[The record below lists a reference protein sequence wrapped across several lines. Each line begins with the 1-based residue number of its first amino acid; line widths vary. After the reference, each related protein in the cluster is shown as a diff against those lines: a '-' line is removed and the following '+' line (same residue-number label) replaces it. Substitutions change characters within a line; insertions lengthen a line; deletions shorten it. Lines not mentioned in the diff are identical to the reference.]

1 MLKKIVGAVVLAT
14 ALGAAPALGSA
25 AARPSFRPD
34 PVVIA
39 IVDIT
44 GLNVLHREFAAP
56 GKVAFPAG
64 MPEATSIH
72 LPGGS
77 TFDERLAAAQK
88 GPLGKLEGE
97 RLYSIASTRIA
108 GIYFAADGKHSIVE
122 SRSHGTGTSSSAVGN
137 TVGTSPNAL
146 LVYVPATGRD
156 AWEWLAN
163 QDWIDIVSASYT
175 AITEDGTCPEAD
187 SVRKIVKRG
196 RLVFAAAGNQ
206 EPFWPAMSPTGLAE
220 AYQVGGVDRNG
231 RTYLPPG
238 EDGSVTN
245 PIRFTDTTTRP
256 YETGD
261 RFIRDIADPD
271 DDSRIVR
278 AGGTSFAAPA
288 TAGRAARL
296 IELARKILRTPPG
309 NDSEALASLGPGGKV
324 PARGPLSD
332 GELTNE
338 ELIDLLHHTAAPA
351 EPPSPFRYLVEGYGA
366 HDATTMDLAARVLSG
381 SDVAPARPE
390 EDQMNERVEDARRR
404 LFPSERCN

>member
-1 MLKKIVGAVVLAT
+1 MLKKMVGAVALAT
-14 ALGAAPALGSA
+14 ALGAAPGLGSA
-25 AARPSFRPD
+25 AARPSYRPD

-44 GLNVLHREFAAP
+44 GLNVLHEEFAASETLTL
-56 GKVAFPAG
+56 PAD
-64 MPEATSIH
+64 MPAATSIR

-77 TFDERLAAAQK
+77 TFEERLAAAQD
-88 GPLGKLEGE
+88 GPLGKLKGE
-97 RLYSIASTRIA
+97 RLYSIDSTRIA
-108 GIYFAADGKHSIVE
+108 GIYFAAHGRHSIVE
-122 SRSHGTGTSSSAVGN
+122 SRSHGTGTSSSAVGS

-156 AWEWLAN
+156 AWEWLVN

-187 SVRKIVKRG
+187 AVRKIVRRG

-238 EDGSVTN
+238 EDGTATD

-288 TAGRAARL
+288 TAGRAAGL
-296 IELARKILRTPPG
+296 IELARRILRTPPG
-309 NDSEALASLGPGGKV
+309 DDSEALASLGPGGKV
-324 PARGPLSD
+324 PPRGPLAD

-351 EPPSPFRYLVEGYGA
+351 EPASPFRYLVEGYGA
-366 HDATTMDLAARVLSG
+366 HDAATTRIAAGVLSG
-381 SDVAPARPE
+381 SAVAPARPE
-390 EDQMNERVEDARRR
+390 EDQMNEWVEDSRRL